1 VIQLKTAREISEM
14 AAAGR
19 LVAAVLAATQLHA
32 KVGVR
37 LSDLDRLA
45 RQMLSEAGAGS
56 PFLGYQPH
64 GARLP
69 YPAVICTSV
78 NDAVLHGIPTDYRLS
93 DGDLLSLDFGAEVG
107 GWVGDAAVSLTV
119 GQARAADVLLIRAAE
134 QALAAG
140 IAAATVGG
148 RLGDISA
155 AISAV
160 GRRHGYGL
168 NTDYG
173 GHGVGRE
180 MHEPPS
186 VPNDGKAGRGLR
198 LTAGL
203 VIAIEP
209 WFMQGGDD
217 RCRVDRDGWT
227 VRSHD
232 GSRTAHVEHTI
243 AITDDGPRILTTAA
257 ATAAAT
263 GQAMA

>member
-1 VIQLKTAREISEM
+1 MVIQLKTASEINAM

-19 LVAAVLAATQLHA
+19 VVAAVLAATRQYA
-32 KVGVR
+32 KVGTR
-37 LSDLDRLA
+37 LSDLDDLA
-45 RQMLSEAGAGS
+45 RQMLTDAGAGS

-64 GARLP
+64 GARVP

-78 NDAVLHGIPTDYRLS
+78 NDAVLHGIPTDYRLR

-107 GWVGDAAVSLTV
+107 GWVGDSAVSV
-119 GQARAADVLLIRAAE
+119 AIGQARPSDVLLINAAE
-134 QALAAG
+134 EALAAG
-140 IAAATVGG
+140 IAAASVGG

-209 WFMQGGDD
+209 WFIQGGDD
-217 RCRVDRDGWT
+217 RCRVDPDGWT

-243 AITDDGPRILTTAA
+243 AVTDDGPRILTAA
-257 ATAAAT
+257 AAAVA